1 MTLKLKFLSF
11 SVIVDSGM
19 MLCESSEA
27 YHCAVFN
34 PVEPS
39 LVAVCNSY
47 NGTALYDT
55 RQRKR

>member
-1 MTLKLKFLSF
+1 MKFLSF
-11 SVIVDSGM
+11 SVVVDSGM

>member
-1 MTLKLKFLSF
+1 
-11 SVIVDSGM
+11 M
-19 MLCESSEA
+19 MLCESTEA

-47 NGTALYDT
+47 SGTALYDT

>member
-1 MTLKLKFLSF
+1 
-11 SVIVDSGM
+11 M
-19 MLCESSEA
+19 MLCESTEA

-34 PVEPS
+34 PVEPK